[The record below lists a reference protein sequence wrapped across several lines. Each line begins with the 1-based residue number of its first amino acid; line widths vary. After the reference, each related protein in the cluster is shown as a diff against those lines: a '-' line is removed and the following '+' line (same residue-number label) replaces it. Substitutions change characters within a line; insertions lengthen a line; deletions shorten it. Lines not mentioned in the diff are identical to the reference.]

1 MYNYQIIIEYDGTK
15 FVGWQ
20 YQKNGLSIQE
30 VIQKKLTKLLKQKI
44 ILVGAGRTDSGV
56 HALGQSANFTI
67 NKKIDNTRLF
77 LNSINFFL
85 KKYSIVILDIK
96 KKNLNFHSRFNA
108 KERVYEYR
116 IINRNTLL
124 ALNKNRAWLIKKK

>member
-1 MYNYQIIIEYDGTK
+1 MYNYQIIIEYDGPK

-56 HALGQSANFTI
+56 HALGQSANFYFHTKI
-67 NKKIDNTRLF
+67 NDYKKF
-77 LNSINFFL
+77 LSSVNFFL
-85 KKYSIVILDIK
+85 KKSFFKRRPIFFSK
-96 KKNLNFHSRFNA
+96 
-108 KERVYEYR
+108 
-116 IINRNTLL
+116 TLAY
-124 ALNKNRAWLIKKK
+124 ALSGPGPIGAGG